1 MSEDAVKHT
10 PGPWEVDFG
19 GSIGHI
25 KSVGQN
31 DYDTTP
37 TVCKYDAASNSCAPS
52 FSAEVMQANAKLI
65 AASPTMLE
73 ALVAINEATNPFF
86 EDDPLKLH
94 RARIAVQQAIKLA
107 GHKVV

>member
-1 MSEDAVKHT
+1 
-10 PGPWEVDFG
+10 
-19 GSIGHI
+19 
-25 KSVGQN
+25 
-31 DYDTTP
+31 
-37 TVCKYDAASNSCAPS
+37 
-52 FSAEVMQANAKLI
+52 MQANAKLI

-73 ALVAINEATNPFF
+73 ALIAINEATNPFF